1 MTGTDFKRRHGLT
14 DDEFEAI
21 KPALQM
27 FGCGWDCF
35 VRFVPHT
42 DPFVTRGRA
51 QGRHLAQQT
60 SVDAFHG
67 LKGLGERQQTVLAVL
82 KQEHMTNRELASKL
96 GWEINRVTPRVNELM
111 NMGLVTDFG
120 TKWDKET
127 GKRAIIWGA
136 V

>member
-27 FGCGWDCF
+27 FGCGWDCV
-35 VRFVPHT
+35 VRFVPHI
-42 DPFVTRGRA
+42 DPFVVRRRS

-67 LKGLGERQQTVLAVL
+67 LTGLGRRQEAVLAVL
-82 KQEHMTNRELASKL
+82 KQEHMTNREVAARL